1 MLTFKIFTY
10 QFSPLVSET
19 TDLDTV
25 LFADAVI
32 SAPSVMEHKQETF
45 QALFKDDSGFFFS
58 KGEMVYRHQML
69 LNYNNIMVLRIANN
83 KKIHQEENFRVRE
96 LVNQPSSL
104 VIIDNRKDCQ
114 TIAVQCQPSSFS
126 KPDQLA
132 IIMESSFNAA
142 LKPSCLNVEIRG
154 RIEGNTF
161 WKIVDSH
168 PEGIKSV
175 RFEISY
181 PNLPRVSDNVDS
193 LLKEACKE
201 FGANSKYEINA
212 IQGQTLNLSRSSAL
226 LSGLVEA
233 SSNSGHP
240 IKMLAA
246 GTHSR
251 WISTQTDSAVFMEIA
266 ENKLTGEDD
275 LFNGKY
281 ETVAQEMNRF
291 K

>member
-1 MLTFKIFTY
+1 MLTFKIYTY
-10 QFSPLVSET
+10 QFSPLVPET
-19 TDLDTV
+19 TDLDTM

-32 SAPSVMEHKQETF
+32 SAPSVMEHKQEIF
-45 QALFKDDSGFFFS
+45 QALFNEDSGFFFS
-58 KGEMVYRHQML
+58 RGDMVYRHQML
-69 LNYNNIMVLRIANN
+69 MNYNNVIVLRIANN
-83 KKIHQEENFRVRE
+83 KKIHQEENFHVRE

-114 TIAVQCQPSSFS
+114 TIAVQCQQASFS

-132 IIMESSFNAA
+132 KIMESSFNAA
-142 LKPSCLNVEIRG
+142 MKPSCLNVEIRG

-161 WKIVDSH
+161 WKIVDNH

-181 PNLPRVSDNVDS
+181 PNLPRVSDNVDV

-212 IQGQTLNLSRSSAL
+212 IQGQTLNLNRSSTL

-246 GTHSR
+246 GAHSR
-251 WISTQTDSAVFMEIA
+251 WISTQTDSEVFMEIA

-275 LFNGKY
+275 LFNEKY